1 MEHNKSK
8 GKLGYLDTKTTALFL
23 CDIQERF
30 EKSIE
35 LFDMVVSNAK
45 RVVQA
50 SNLMNIP
57 IVATEQYPKVRYIT
71 FTKTNFSPR

>member
-1 MEHNKSK
+1 MDMKQNNSK
-8 GKLGYLDTKTTALFL
+8 RNLGYLDPKSTALFL

-57 IVATEQYPKVRYIT
+57 IVATEQYPKVR
-71 FTKTNFSPR
+71 